1 VTFLAPLFLSL
12 AVLAGVP
19 LLVHLL
25 RRRVTRTVEFPA
37 VRFLQQS
44 QREHDRERL
53 VRNRLLLLLR
63 LLAVLAL
70 VAAVARPVAN
80 VGGAGH
86 PPVAL
91 AVVLDASM
99 STRAIVDGRSVFA
112 RLQDAARAVVSQ
124 LGPEDRA
131 WLLTSTGAIISGDA
145 ATLSAAIATLTPSS
159 GRGDL
164 DGALRRAQ
172 RLVANGAPR
181 TPVIALLSDGQRS
194 ALPLSPAPL
203 DLAETALIV
212 HVPAVAL
219 PGNRAVLDVTT
230 TPERWV
236 PAGRVTA
243 RLQSDAP
250 APWRALLNE
259 RTIARG
265 TASVAPDSLATS
277 DVEIDAVATDTGWLA
292 GRVELDPD
300 DFPGDDTRHFAVRV
314 APATP
319 VRADVSAGPFVRAA
333 LETLIDEGR
342 LRPGAAGGAAVVSV
356 VEATQSVIGPAVR
369 LAPSNALQLVTANRA
384 LERAGIPWRFGA
396 PLRDSVTV
404 QDRAIDAPVRRALS
418 DTEPAPG
425 AQRASIDG
433 ATVTLRYRLTRTGAT
448 GDTGRVLLEAG
459 GTPWVVAGRDYVLV
473 ASPLTPDA
481 TTAPLQG
488 GFVPWLRDLIS
499 ARLGDEGLLLRG
511 APGDTIASEGL
522 VDSLQRRSGTATPVS
537 GVALV
542 VPDEPGVHTLR
553 RLGRTVGVLVVN
565 APASESDVRAWGD
578 SVWRESWMTGAP
590 TFEPAPD
597 RLAAT
602 VFDRAGGRS
611 IVWPLVLL
619 ALGVLVLEAL
629 VARGLFAA
637 TTDAPSRATTRDA
650 ISPRG

>member
-1 VTFLAPLFLSL
+1 MTFLAPLFLSL

-80 VGGAGH
+80 IGGAGH

-91 AVVLDASM
+91 AIVLDASM
-99 STRAIVDGRSVFA
+99 STRAVVDGRSVFA
-112 RLQDAARAVVSQ
+112 RLQEAARAVVAQ

-131 WLLTSTGAIISGDA
+131 WVLTSSGAVITGDA
-145 ATLSAAIATLTPSS
+145 PTLDAAIGALTPSH

-172 RLVANGAPR
+172 RLVVNGAPR
-181 TPVIALLSDGQRS
+181 TPVITVLSDGQAN
-194 ALPLSPAPL
+194 ALPSSPATL
-203 DLAETALIV
+203 DLAETALVV
-212 HVPAVAL
+212 HIPALTL
-219 PGNRAVLDVTT
+219 PSNHAVLDVTA
-230 TPERWV
+230 TPDRWA
-236 PAGRVTA
+236 PSGRVTA
-243 RLQSDAP
+243 RLQREAP
-250 APWRALLNE
+250 VAWRALLGE
-259 RTIARG
+259 RTLARG
-265 TASVAPDSLATS
+265 TASTSGDDVATR
-277 DVEIDAVATDTGWLA
+277 DVQIDAVAADTGWLA

-300 DFPGDDTRHFAVRV
+300 DFPGDDARHFAVRV

-319 VRADVSAGPFVRAA
+319 VRVDASAGPFVRAA
-333 LETLIDEGR
+333 LETLVDEGR
-342 LRPGAAGGAAVVSV
+342 LRRDVTGGAAVVSV
-356 VEATQSVIGPAVR
+356 VDATQPVTGRAVR
-369 LAPSNALQLVTANRA
+369 LAPTNALQLVAANRA

-396 PLRDSVTV
+396 PMRDSVTV
-404 QDRAIDAPVRRALS
+404 QDRTNEAPARRERIDAVPS
-418 DTEPAPG
+418 PG
-425 AQRASIDG
+425 GARASING

-473 ASPLTPDA
+473 GSPLVPEA
-481 TTAPLQG
+481 TSAPLQG
-488 GFVPWLRDLIS
+488 GFVPWLRDVIS
-499 ARLGDEGLLLRG
+499 ARLGDDGLLLHG
-511 APGDTIASEGL
+511 APGDTIASDGL
-522 VDSLQRRSGTATPVS
+522 VDSVQLRSGTATPVS

-565 APASESDVRAWGD
+565 APASESDVQAWGD
-578 SVWRESWMTGAP
+578 RVWRESWMRGAR
-590 TFEPAPD
+590 TFEPTPE

-629 VARGLFAA
+629 VARGLFA
-637 TTDAPSRATTRDA
+637 TSSDAPSPTVSRDA
-650 ISPRG
+650 VSPQR